1 MQVHRLGFV
10 VLTILAG
17 CSSSSSE
24 SAAAPKSSSAPAA
37 SAANTEPAAPTKVA
51 AAPAA
56 APASSPAAASTAT
69 PASAPAAKPA
79 DSLGDFKVKTLEGD
93 AISLDQWKGKVV
105 LVVNTA
111 SQCGFTP
118 QYAGLEALHKE
129 LEPKGFA
136 VLGFPCNEFGGQ
148 EPGDAKEIRSF
159 CTDHFQVTFP
169 MFEKVNVKPGDGQA
183 PLYAWL
189 RASTGQSPSWNF
201 CKYLVGKDG
210 KVIQFWSSKTTPE
223 SPELRSA
230 IDKALAAN

>member
-1 MQVHRLGFV
+1 M
-10 VLTILAG
+10 
-17 CSSSSSE
+17 
-24 SAAAPKSSSAPAA
+24 
-37 SAANTEPAAPTKVA
+37 
-51 AAPAA
+51 
-56 APASSPAAASTAT
+56 
-69 PASAPAAKPA
+69 
-79 DSLGDFKVKTLEGD
+79 KTLEGD
-93 AISLDQWKGKVV
+93 PVSLEKWKGKVV
-105 LVVNTA
+105 LIVNTA

-118 QYAGLEALHKE
+118 QYSGLEALHKE
-129 LEPKGFA
+129 LEPKGFS

-183 PLYAWL
+183 PLYTWL

-223 SPELRSA
+223 STELRTA
-230 IDKALAAN
+230 IETALAAK

>member
-1 MQVHRLGFV
+1 MHAPRLVF
-10 VLTILAG
+10 LFLAALAS
-17 CSSSSSE
+17 CSTSNSE
-24 SAAAPKSSSAPAA
+24 SSSAPK
-37 SAANTEPAAPTKVA
+37 SAPSPVAKTPTAPATKDA

-56 APASSPAAASTAT
+56 RSTR
-69 PASAPAAKPA
+69 
-79 DSLGDFKVKTLEGD
+79 SLGDFQVKTLEGD
-93 AISLDQWKGKVV
+93 AVSLDRWKGKVV
-105 LVVNTA
+105 LIVNTA

-118 QYAGLEALHKE
+118 QYAGLEALHNE

-169 MFEKVNVKPGDGQA
+169 LFEKVNVKPGDGQA

-189 RASTGQSPSWNF
+189 RESTGQSPSWNF

-223 SPELRSA
+223 SSELHTA
-230 IDKALAAN
+230 IETALAAK